1 VEKMITKQPHKN
13 QILIV
18 NKQDMLIRDFLQL
31 LTDSDISHELRTPL
45 TAIKGFVELLL
56 TSNNLNSAQ
65 QRSLL
70 IILKNEARVE
80 SVIQKI
86 EKILGTF
93 QKNNRLLKM
102 ELNQ

>member
-1 VEKMITKQPHKN
+1 
-13 QILIV
+13 
-18 NKQDMLIRDFLQL
+18 MLVRDFLKL

-86 EKILGTF
+86 EKILGAF
-93 QKNNRLLKM
+93 QKNNCLLKM

>member
-1 VEKMITKQPHKN
+1 
-13 QILIV
+13 
-18 NKQDMLIRDFLQL
+18 MLIRDFLQL